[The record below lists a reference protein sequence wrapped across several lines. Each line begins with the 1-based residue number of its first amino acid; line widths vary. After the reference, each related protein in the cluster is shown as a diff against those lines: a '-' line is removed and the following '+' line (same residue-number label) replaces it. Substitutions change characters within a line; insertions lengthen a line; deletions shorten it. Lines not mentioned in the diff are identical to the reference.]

1 MEDNIICTERFI
13 PGSGNVFEDLN
24 LADASLELIK
34 AQMAA
39 AIRESIRVR
48 SFSQKQ
54 AAEFLGVDQPKISAI
69 MNGKISGYTYD
80 RLARYLAKFGRQVLV
95 SIPPDQE
102 QIECDLIVK

>member
-1 MEDNIICTERFI
+1 MKDNIICHEKFI
-13 PGSGNVFEDLN
+13 RGSGNVFEDLHV
-24 LADASLELIK
+24 ADASLEYIK

-39 AIRESIRVR
+39 AIRESIRAR

-102 QIECDLIVK
+102 EIECLVAAK